1 MRRKISGNKSSDVT
15 WFSLVTDN
23 LNLKL
28 NTNMIITHGGNRY
41 QEKMHYLSRKQANLL
56 RIMATAT
63 LISAIAKFIPIQF
76 LWRLKKQIWICSL
89 NLGRK
94 YGFVWKGKQQKQNKF
109 TILWYCSLCCTKPAA
124 NTAVS
129 TRSSLQGTF
138 HVRDVCDPINSTLMT
153 WICPGSGQRARNVPS
168 GDEREE
174 TAVFEGYVVQYFPK
188 WMVVPKAFYQ

>member
-1 MRRKISGNKSSDVT
+1 
-15 WFSLVTDN
+15 
-23 LNLKL
+23 
-28 NTNMIITHGGNRY
+28 
-41 QEKMHYLSRKQANLL
+41 MHYLSRKQANLL

-94 YGFVWKGKQQKQNKF
+94 YGFVWKGKQQKQNKC

-138 HVRDVCDPINSTLMT
+138 HVRDVCDPINSILMT
-153 WICPGSGQRARNVPS
+153 WISGIWSTSANV
-168 GDEREE
+168 REE
-174 TAVFEGYVVQYFPK
+174 TAAFEGYVVQCLPK
-188 WMVVPKAFYQ
+188 WMVVPKAFYQWKRFLSCITRERIKRYFILCCFT

>member
-1 MRRKISGNKSSDVT
+1 MAE
-15 WFSLVTDN
+15 TDI
-23 LNLKL
+23 KK
-28 NTNMIITHGGNRY
+28 
-41 QEKMHYLSRKQANLL
+41 KMHYLSRKQANLL

-94 YGFVWKGKQQKQNKF
+94 YGFVWKGKQKKQNKC

-129 TRSSLQGTF
+129 LLAAGDVSRERRLRSQKFYTD
-138 HVRDVCDPINSTLMT
+138 DVDLSGIWST
-153 WICPGSGQRARNVPS
+153 SAKRSQRRWARRNGCIRRLCCTIFS
-168 GDEREE
+168 
-174 TAVFEGYVVQYFPK
+174 
-188 WMVVPKAFYQ
+188 

>member
-63 LISAIAKFIPIQF
+63 LTSAIAKFIPIQF

-89 NLGRK
+89 NLGWK

-109 TILWYCSLCCTKPAA
+109 TTLWYCSLCCTKPAA

-129 TRSSLQGTF
+129 LLAAGDVLRERRLRSDKFYTD
-138 HVRDVCDPINSTLMT
+138 DVDFSGIWST
-153 WICPGSGQRARNVPS
+153 SANVPS

>member
-15 WFSLVTDN
+15 RFSLVTDN

-28 NTNMIITHGGNRY
+28 NTNMIITYGGNRY

-63 LISAIAKFIPIQF
+63 LTSAIAKFIPIQF

-129 TRSSLQGTF
+129 LLAAGDVSRERRLRSHKFYTD
-138 HVRDVCDPINSTLMT
+138 DVDLSGIWST
-153 WICPGSGQRARNVPS
+153 SANVPS